1 MSIDSPLATSGTEPT
16 SSDEDTAVD
25 ASPRYS
31 PTGVIAVG
39 VVGLIIAAL
48 VPTLWGAVSSMGWPQ
63 WLEAVAIGLIF
74 FPAAVGV
81 YITFRV
87 LDFPDLTV
95 DGSFPAG
102 GAVAAILITNE
113 VPAWYSLPAA
123 MLLGAALGVVTGC
136 LHIYLRVNSLLAS
149 IITLTAAFT
158 VNLRVQGSANI
169 SLLNSDRIFTPWL
182 DPIKTQL
189 ESWFGASG
197 VQVHRAVTTSAM
209 TIIVVIVVVLAL
221 RWFFATEIGLG
232 TRATGANREMS
243 QSQAINTSRYLIGGV
258 AVSNALVALSGAL
271 FVQHAGF
278 ADINSGS
285 GLIVSGLAAVIIGEV
300 LFGGKARSIVAKFI
314 AVGLGMIAYRVAI
327 ALALNADLRFPGTD
341 GFRLEA
347 SDIKLATAA
356 VVVAML
362 AVPRI
367 RESRDER
374 SRRRART

>member
-1 MSIDSPLATSGTEPT
+1 MTSPSSLISQNVHDSTIDDPPRRTPLGVLL
-16 SSDEDTAVD
+16 AVL
-25 ASPRYS
+25 
-31 PTGVIAVG
+31 VIALVAG
-39 VVGLIIAAL
+39 L

-63 WLEAVAIGLIF
+63 WLEALAIGLIF
-74 FPAAVGV
+74 FPAAMGV
-81 YITFRV
+81 YITFRI

-102 GAVAAILITNE
+102 GAIAAALISDG
-113 VPAWYSLPAA
+113 VSAWLSLPAA
-123 MLLGAALGVVTGC
+123 MALGAALGVVTGC
-136 LHIYLRVNSLLAS
+136 LHVYLRVNSLLAS

-169 SLLNSDRIFTPWL
+169 SLLNSERIFTPWL
-182 DPIKTQL
+182 DPIKSQL
-189 ESWFGASG
+189 QSWWGDSG
-197 VQVHRAVTTSAM
+197 VQVHRAVTTSSM
-209 TIIVVIVVVLAL
+209 TIIIVLVVILLL
-221 RWFFATEIGLG
+221 RWFFATEVGLG
-232 TRATGANREMS
+232 MRATGANREMS
-243 QSQAINTSRYLIGGV
+243 QSQAINTAKYLIGGV
-258 AVSNALVALSGAL
+258 AVSNALVGLSGAL

-278 ADINSGS
+278 ADVNSGS

-300 LFGGKARSIVAKFI
+300 LFGAKARSVLAKFV

-327 ALALNADLRFPGTD
+327 ALALNADVRFPGTD

-362 AVPRI
+362 AVPRL

-374 SRRRART
+374 KRRRARA

>member
-1 MSIDSPLATSGTEPT
+1 MTIESPLVDVAVGDVNT
-16 SSDEDTAVD
+16 DDADTGR
-25 ASPRYS
+25 SPRFAAS
-31 PTGVIAVG
+31 GILAG
-39 VVGLIIAAL
+39 ILLAL
-48 VPTLWGAVSSMGWPQ
+48 VVVALLPTLWGAVSSMGAPQ
-63 WLEAVAIGLIF
+63 WLEALAIGLLF
-74 FPAAVGV
+74 VPAAVGV

-102 GAVAAILITNE
+102 GAIAATLITSN
-113 VPAWYSLPAA
+113 VSPWLALPAA

-136 LHIYLRVNSLLAS
+136 LHVYLRINSLLAS

-169 SLLNSDRIFTPWL
+169 SLLNVDRIFTLWIE
-182 DPIKTQL
+182 PIRNQL
-189 ESWFGASG
+189 ETWFGETG
-197 VQVHRAVTTSAM
+197 VQIHRAVTTSSM
-209 TIIVVIVVVLAL
+209 TIIIAAVMLLAL
-221 RWFFATEIGLG
+221 RWFFATEVGLG
-232 TRATGANREMS
+232 LRATGANREMS
-243 QSQAINTSRYLIGGV
+243 QSQGINTARYLIGGV
-258 AVSNALVALSGAL
+258 AVSNALVGLSGAL

-300 LFGGKARSIVAKFI
+300 LFGSKARSMAMKFV
-314 AVGLGMIAYRVAI
+314 AVGLGMLAYRVAI
-327 ALALNADLRFPGTD
+327 ALALNADLRFPGTG

-362 AVPRI
+362 ALPRF
-367 RESRDER
+367 RESRKER
-374 SRRRART
+374 ARRRART